1 MDYSSDLPINS
12 MGRRVRSRL
21 YFTSE
26 SHLHSLLN
34 VLRISA
40 FKDDCVPSPLSGT
53 GLKIL
58 SDASELCY
66 LTQVVMRLFE
76 DPAKPM
82 DDPKRYRVEIW
93 FSPGATATPMHME
106 MMYRENDASRFDTEK
121 LRKIGLEGLTCSQV
135 EEYFAEAIK
144 DGKPLDSATDAEED
158 GKEKKEDK
166 ETKRTE
172 SQANDKVQVS
182 EPKNDHKTANKS
194 ASVET
199 QSDSKEVNIQPIDQC
214 SNPDDKMS
222 CRNAGLDLH
231 SVDTTRRSVVL
242 LGWALGAAAIT
253 LLLSRAVRGGK
264 R

>member
-40 FKDDCVPSPLSGT
+40 FKDDCVPSPLSST
-53 GLKIL
+53 GLEIV

-76 DPAKPM
+76 DPAKSM

-135 EEYFAEAIK
+135 EDYFAEAIN
-144 DGKPLDSATDAEED
+144 DGKPLDSAADSVEED
-158 GKEKKEDK
+158 DKDKKKDT
-166 ETKRTE
+166 ETKSTE
-172 SQANDKVQVS
+172 PQSNERVQVA
-182 EPKNDHKTANKS
+182 EVMNDHYAVNES
-194 ASVET
+194 ATDKT
-199 QSDSKEVNIQPIDQC
+199 QSIDKCSK
-214 SNPDDKMS
+214 PDEKMS
-222 CRNAGLDLH
+222 CKNVEVDLH
-231 SVDTTRRSVVL
+231 SVEATRRSVVL
-242 LGWALGAAAIT
+242 WGCALGAAAIA
-253 LLLSRAVRGGK
+253 LLLSRAVKGGK